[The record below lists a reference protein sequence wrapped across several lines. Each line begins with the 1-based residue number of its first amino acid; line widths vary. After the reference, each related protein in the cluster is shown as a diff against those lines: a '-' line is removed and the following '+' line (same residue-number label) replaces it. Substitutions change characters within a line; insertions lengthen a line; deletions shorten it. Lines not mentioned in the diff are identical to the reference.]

1 MSNQQFSMSTV
12 LEKLKELGIR
22 PNKKLGQNFLVNV
35 DVCKKIVDAA
45 LVNKPSKLVEVG
57 PGLGAL
63 TEFMIEGP
71 IPLTLIELDRTFCEY
86 WKERGANILHEDALK
101 LDWSTLDNPPNTSF
115 ISNLPYQ
122 ISSSI
127 VIDRSI
133 EPYNVSRMVLMFQ
146 KEVGQRLV
154 AKHKTAD
161 YGLLTVIAQAFW
173 KIEMLMDVG
182 PKDFYPPPQ
191 IASRVLIFQ
200 RLDVDIPKPEKF
212 LTLVKVAFS
221 QRRKFMVS
229 NLGQIHS
236 KDKVKAALVK
246 LDIKDTVRAEE
257 LTVDQFIDL
266 YRILSET

>member
-1 MSNQQFSMSTV
+1 MSNQKFSMSTV

-45 LVNKPSKLVEVG
+45 LVNQPAKLIEVG

-63 TEFMIEGP
+63 TEFMIEGSV
-71 IPLTLIELDRTFCEY
+71 PLTLIELDRTFCEY

-101 LDWSTLDNPPNTSF
+101 LDWGTLDNPPNTTF

-133 EPYNVSRMVLMFQ
+133 VSYNVSRMVLMFQ
-146 KEVGQRLV
+146 KEVGQRLL
-154 AKHKTAD
+154 AKHKSED

-173 KIEMLMDVG
+173 DIQLLMDVG

-191 IASRVLIFQ
+191 VASRVLTFQ
-200 RLDVDIPKPEKF
+200 RKEIDIPRPEKF

-229 NLGQIHS
+229 NLSQIHA
-236 KDKVKAALVK
+236 KDKIQAALAK
-246 LDIKDTVRAEE
+246 LNIKDTVRAEE

-266 YRILSET
+266 YRIVYE